1 MKKILSIIFLGAALF
16 ATTSCVSEEDLLF
29 DKSAAERLNEASDL
43 YSQRILDSKHGW
55 ALEYFPHSSTDE
67 DLPLK
72 GAGFLMLA
80 KFEADK
86 SVVVGMNNFMS
97 GNAYK
102 EDRSV
107 WEVITDNGPVLS
119 FNSHNDCIHAFSV
132 PEDISGTSE
141 DETGKGMEGD
151 YEFVMVDVPEG
162 GDYIL
167 LKGKKRGAYSR
178 MTRLDEETDFQEYL
192 ADVKNFTNKAFNP
205 KAPNSVVVN
214 IGEESFNMIMAQ
226 DGGQHGIVKMWPC
239 GSDSTFTK
247 VVRPI
252 LVTRHGTKDNYT
264 YNVRFRNAIKVA
276 EEVSEQEFVFDENT
290 QVFTGVTD
298 SDNKICG
305 PDPTEF
311 MAEKLER
318 SATLNFTTTM
328 DASSDFTNALNA
340 IKDEFSAVKYTF
352 NNIKF
357 KKSDEGVYRAA
368 VAYRNNKKQNVTTY
382 YDFNYSQA
390 SDGSLTFQYV
400 GPSNA
405 SGETLLNSV
414 PSIAAFFNLLNGS
427 YKVASYDSPLNLST
441 VKFYSGDKFFVT
453 SPTF

>member
-1 MKKILSIIFLGAALF
+1 MKKNLSIIFLGAALF

-86 SVVVGMNNFMS
+86 SVVVGMYNFMS
-97 GNAYK
+97 HNTYE

-119 FNSHNDCIHAFSV
+119 FNSHNNCIHAFSV
-132 PEDISGTSE
+132 PEDIAGTSE

-151 YEFVMVDVPEG
+151 YEFVMVDVPEN

-192 ADVKNFTNKAFNP
+192 TDVRNFTNKAFDP
-205 KAPNSVVVN
+205 KAPNNVVVN
-214 IGEESFNMIMAQ
+214 IGEESYNMIMAQ

-276 EEVSEQEFVFDENT
+276 EEVSEQEFVYDANAQKFI
-290 QVFTGVTD
+290 GVTD
-298 SDNKICG
+298 SNNSITG
-305 PDPTEF
+305 PDATEF
-311 MAEKLER
+311 MAERIEHF
-318 SATLNFTTTM
+318 ATLNFAATM
-328 DASSDFTNALNA
+328 EASTDITNALNA
-340 IKDEFSAVKYTF
+340 IKDEFGAVKYTF

-357 KKSDEGVYRAA
+357 KKNDDGYRAT
-368 VAYRNNKKQNVTTY
+368 VAYRNNKKQNVSTN
-382 YDFNYSQA
+382 YDFNFTQNA
-390 SDGSLTFQYV
+390 DGSLSFQYV
-400 GPSNA
+400 GPNNA
-405 SGETLLNSV
+405 SGESLLNSV
-414 PSIAAFFNLLNGS
+414 PSIATFFNLLSGS
-427 YKVASYDSPLNLST
+427 FKVTHYDSPLNLST